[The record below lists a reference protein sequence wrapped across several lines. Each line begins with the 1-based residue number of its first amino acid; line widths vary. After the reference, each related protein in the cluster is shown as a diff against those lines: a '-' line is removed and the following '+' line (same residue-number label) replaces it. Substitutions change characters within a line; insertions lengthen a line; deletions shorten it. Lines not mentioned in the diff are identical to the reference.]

1 MAVSQAQSAHMNNF
15 LIITLFI
22 VWFGTVAFLH
32 YSRSWLPFYV
42 IGAVGCA
49 YWLILVFSNL
59 FGLEP
64 LLAHSV
70 AWVVHIV
77 SNLVGIP
84 TRIFEG
90 APGVLLVL
98 VIFQDIGWTVLQVGI
113 ESSGLLEISVLVS
126 LLLFYPG
133 WSLTRRA
140 FLIGIGTIAMW
151 CANIIRMLVIV
162 VMLNRFGKEALVL
175 AHMYIGKAVFFVLV
189 IAIFWFIITR
199 TTLKDLHKR
208 KSQAH
213 PVIG

>member
-1 MAVSQAQSAHMNNF
+1 MNTF

-22 VWFGTVAFLH
+22 IWFGTVAFLR

-64 LLAHSV
+64 FLAHSV
-70 AWVVHIV
+70 AWAVHVV

-126 LLLFYPG
+126 LLFFYPG
-133 WSLTRRA
+133 WSPTRRA
-140 FLIGIGTIAMW
+140 FLIGMGAIAMW
-151 CANIIRMLVIV
+151 GANIIRMLVIV
-162 VMLNRFGKEALVL
+162 VILNQFGKESLVL
-175 AHMYIGKAVFFVLV
+175 AHMYVGKAVFFVLV
-189 IAIFWFIITR
+189 TAIFWTLITR
-199 TTLKDLHKR
+199 TTLKDLRR
-208 KSQAH
+208 KKK
-213 PVIG
+213 PVNPVVT

>member
-1 MAVSQAQSAHMNNF
+1 MSTFVIF
-15 LIITLFI
+15 LLFI
-22 VWFGTVAFLH
+22 LWAGMVAFLR
-32 YSRSWLPFYV
+32 YTRSWLPFYV

-49 YWLILVFSNL
+49 YWLILVFSSL

-64 LLAHSV
+64 FLAHSV
-70 AWVVHIV
+70 AWVVHVV

-133 WSLTRRA
+133 WSLSRRA
-140 FLIGIGTIAMW
+140 FLIGMGSLAMW

-162 VMLNRFGKEALVL
+162 VMLNQFGKEALVL

-189 IAIFWFIITR
+189 IAIFWVIITR
-199 TTLKDLHKR
+199 TTLKDLYKR
-208 KSQAH
+208 RSQAH

>member
-1 MAVSQAQSAHMNNF
+1 MNNF

>member
-1 MAVSQAQSAHMNNF
+1 MSIF
-15 LIITLFI
+15 LTGGLFI
-22 VWFGTVAFLH
+22 LWTAVVAFLR
-32 YSRSWLPFYV
+32 YSRSWLLFYV

-49 YWLILVFSNL
+49 YWLILVFSNA

-64 LLAHSV
+64 YLAHSV
-70 AWVVHIV
+70 AWMVHTA

-133 WSLTRRA
+133 WSISRRVVM
-140 FLIGIGTIAMW
+140 IISGGIAMW
-151 CANIIRMLVIV
+151 CANVIRMLVIV
-162 VMLNRFGKEALVL
+162 IMLNQFGKEALVL

-189 IAIFWFIITR
+189 IAIFWTIITR
-199 TTLKDLHKR
+199 TTLKDLRQQKI
-208 KSQAH
+208 
-213 PVIG
+213 PVQPVSG

>member
-1 MAVSQAQSAHMNNF
+1 MNMF
-15 LIITLFI
+15 LLATLFI
-22 VWFGTVAFLH
+22 LWLGCVAFLR
-32 YSRSWLPFYV
+32 YSRAWLPFYV
-42 IGAVGCA
+42 LGAVGCA

-64 LLAHSV
+64 FLAHSV

-133 WSLTRRA
+133 WSLSRRA
-140 FLIGIGTIAMW
+140 LLIGIGGAAMW
-151 CANIIRMLVIV
+151 SANIIRMLVIV
-162 VMLNRFGKEALVL
+162 IMLNQFGKEALVL
-175 AHMYIGKAVFFVLV
+175 AHMYIGKGVFFLLV
-189 IAIFWFIITR
+189 ITIFWLLITR
-199 TTLKDLHKR
+199 TTLKDLHR
-208 KSQAH
+208 KKTPLH
-213 PVIG
+213 PVTS